1 MIKLPLCFKLAEVEG
16 LKKPAKQKA
25 LLGMMAASLAL
36 SIGFGPHTANAAV
49 NVDVEA
55 SASILVDAESGKIL
69 HADNIDEQLP
79 IASMT
84 KMMSEYL
91 ILEALNNGTINEDDE
106 VAISDH
112 VRALSLKVDL
122 SNVPLRQDYTYTVK
136 ELYESVAI
144 YSANASTIALAEH
157 VAGSEAAFV
166 QMMND
171 KAAELGLESYN
182 FVNSSGLNNSDL
194 AGSHPEG
201 TDANAENELSA
212 KSVAQLAF
220 HLLNDYPEVL
230 DTASIPALDF
240 QAGEGEVIEMQNWNW
255 MIPGVNP
262 AHEYE
267 GADGLKTGFT
277 SAAGNSFTGTA
288 SRDDMRLISVVM
300 GADTRDDRF
309 DETAKIFD
317 YGFNNY
323 QEVELLPEGYK
334 PEGEDVLPV
343 NGGKEKEVSVST
355 SAPLTAVIMNNEEE
369 LYTSEVQLTEDL
381 LNEDGEIVAPLE
393 EGQEVGQVN
402 LVYNGEEEAQYLYDN
417 QSNSAS
423 LVTDQAVEKASWFTM
438 SMRGIGSFFSGI
450 WTSVSDTVTGWF

>member
-1 MIKLPLCFKLAEVEG
+1 
-16 LKKPAKQKA
+16 
-25 LLGMMAASLAL
+25 MMAASLAL
-36 SIGFGPHTANAAV
+36 SIGLSPQTAEAAV
-49 NVDVEA
+49 DVDA

-69 HADNIDEQLP
+69 HADNIDDQLP

-91 ILEALNNGTINEDDE
+91 ILEALSEGTISENDE

-112 VRALSLKVDL
+112 VRALSLQTAL

-144 YSANASTIALAEH
+144 YSANASTIAIAEH
-157 VAGSEAAFV
+157 LAGSEADFV

-194 AGSHPEG
+194 AGNHPEG
-201 TDANAENELSA
+201 TDENAENELSA
-212 KSVAQLAF
+212 KSVAQLAY
-220 HLLNDYPEVL
+220 HLLKDYPEVL
-230 DTASIPALDF
+230 DTASIPEMEF
-240 QAGEGEVIEMQNWNW
+240 QAGEDETIEMRNWNW
-255 MIPGVNP
+255 MIPGVDP

-288 SRDDMRLISVVM
+288 TRENMRLISVVM

-309 DETAKIFD
+309 DETAKLFD
-317 YGFNNY
+317 FGFDNFH
-323 QEVELLPEGYK
+323 EAELLPEGYK
-334 PEGEDVLPV
+334 PEGEDVVPV
-343 NGGKEKEVSVST
+343 TGGKEKEVAIST
-355 SAPLTAVIMNNEEE
+355 SAALTAVVRNDEDE
-369 LYTSEVQLTEDL
+369 LYTPEVHLSEDL
-381 LNEDGEIVAPLE
+381 LEDGELVAPLE
-393 EGQEVGQVN
+393 EGQQVGEVS
-402 LVYNGEEEAQYLYDN
+402 LVYGGEEEEQYLYDS
-417 QSNSAS
+417 QSTSAS
-423 LVTDQAVEKASWFTM
+423 LVADQEVEQASWFTM